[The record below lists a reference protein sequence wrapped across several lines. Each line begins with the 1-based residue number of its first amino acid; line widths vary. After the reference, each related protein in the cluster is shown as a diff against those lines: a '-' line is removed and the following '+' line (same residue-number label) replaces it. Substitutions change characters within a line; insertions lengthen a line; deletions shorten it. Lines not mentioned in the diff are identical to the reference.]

1 MGKTE
6 TPLLDAIKSPE
17 DLRRLPVEQLPEV
30 CAELREFLIEQLSGN
45 PGHFAS
51 GMGAVELTVALHYV
65 YNTPYDRIVWDV
77 GHQAYPHKILTGRK
91 ERFHTLRTFGGI
103 SGFPNPAESKFD
115 TFTAGHASNSISAA
129 LGMSVAS
136 ALRHDEPPRHVVAV
150 IGDASIAGGM
160 AFEALNNAANTNANL
175 LIILNDNDMSIDRN
189 TGSLNSYLAHITTS
203 KAYNTLRYNT
213 YRLLR
218 KLRLVSE
225 RRRGFILRFGN
236 SLKSLL
242 TREQNIFEGLNIRYI
257 GPIDGHD
264 TARLV
269 RVLTDIKDMKGPR
282 LLHLRTVKGKGFA
295 PAEENPAGWHAPGKF
310 DPATGQKLK
319 GSDKGGPKFQEVF
332 GKTLVELAKENPR
345 IVGVTAAMPSG
356 TSMCELQKV
365 MPERTF
371 DVGISEGHAVTF
383 AAGMAKDGL
392 LPYVAIY
399 SSFLQRG
406 YDQIIHD
413 IAIQHLPV
421 VLCIDRAGLVGED
434 GVTHHGTFDLAY
446 LRPVPGIT
454 IGAPRDE
461 RTLRNMMY
469 SAQANPEGPYAIRY
483 PRGNGR
489 EPQWQSPFEAIEP
502 GTGEKLADGGK
513 VAVLALG
520 TSALDALDA
529 ARLAKDHGVDAAVW
543 DMRFL
548 KPLDISILKEV
559 AASGMPVI
567 TVEDGSMNGGLGS
580 AVAEWFADNG
590 ISLKLTRLGLPDA
603 FVDHGSVAQLK
614 KLCGIDTDSIL
625 NAIIAAAK

>member
-1 MGKTE
+1 
-6 TPLLDAIKSPE
+6 
-17 DLRRLPVEQLPEV
+17 
-30 CAELREFLIEQLSGN
+30 
-45 PGHFAS
+45 
-51 GMGAVELTVALHYV
+51 
-65 YNTPYDRIVWDV
+65 
-77 GHQAYPHKILTGRK
+77 
-91 ERFHTLRTFGGI
+91 
-103 SGFPNPAESKFD
+103 
-115 TFTAGHASNSISAA
+115 
-129 LGMSVAS
+129 
-136 ALRHDEPPRHVVAV
+136 
-150 IGDASIAGGM
+150 
-160 AFEALNNAANTNANL
+160 
-175 LIILNDNDMSIDRN
+175 
-189 TGSLNSYLAHITTS
+189 
-203 KAYNTLRYNT
+203 
-213 YRLLR
+213 
-218 KLRLVSE
+218 
-225 RRRGFILRFGN
+225 
-236 SLKSLL
+236 
-242 TREQNIFEGLNIRYI
+242 
-257 GPIDGHD
+257 
-264 TARLV
+264 
-269 RVLTDIKDMKGPR
+269 
-282 LLHLRTVKGKGFA
+282 
-295 PAEENPAGWHAPGKF
+295 
-310 DPATGQKLK
+310 
-319 GSDKGGPKFQEVF
+319 
-332 GKTLVELAKENPR
+332 
-345 IVGVTAAMPSG
+345 
-356 TSMCELQKV
+356 MCELQKV